1 MKLSRPRII
10 LLFLVFLFT
19 IGILWRENDAETVD
33 ATAHGTRLG
42 ETIQSASTHIA
53 QKAKRTSVQ
62 KIVEDSHVND
72 SVVYRIGVGAARESI
87 VLALDEAVLR
97 DQDGKESVAKL
108 QPPATR
114 DTLPQRLSA
123 LSAPRGVFP
132 VAYLL
137 DQPRTSATRRL
148 VTNEL
153 RLQADE
159 ENTSSLVK
167 RYKLMVKD
175 RPSYAPD
182 WVILTA
188 ADPFAALD
196 VMASLREK
204 QGIASADVLLASQ
217 RALRAMPNDPLI
229 ADQWHYKNNNAART
243 HMNIENAWN
252 YGGAGGVKGAG
263 VRIGIVDDGLQTAHP
278 DMVANVDTT
287 NDKDW
292 NGADADPNPSTGD
305 DHGTAC
311 AGNAAAKGN
320 NSLGVS
326 GAAPDATLVG
336 MRLIAASVTDAQ
348 EAEAMSYLPSLIPIL
363 SNSWGPNDTG
373 SIVEE
378 PGPLTKAALL
388 NATTSGRGGKGTIIL
403 WAAGNGGD
411 VGDNSNYDG
420 YANSIHTISIGATD
434 SLGDRAYYAE
444 PGSNVV
450 VCAPSSG
457 DLGITTVDRTGANGY
472 NTASSA
478 SGGDYT
484 NDFGGTSSATPS
496 AAGVVALMLEK
507 NPNLGWRD
515 VQEILIRSAYKFR
528 PTDTDWV
535 DNAAGFHFNH
545 DFGAGLID
553 AQAAVDL
560 AGTWSNLAA
569 QTTAV
574 VTATGLPLSIPDN
587 NATGI
592 TRTFT
597 MGGGNL
603 RVEHVTLR
611 LNVNHTSRGNLEIS
625 LTSPSGM
632 VSRLTEVHTDTND
645 NFANWTFSS
654 VRHWGETSAGTWTL
668 RVADRSTASNTA
680 GGSLTA
686 AELTVY
692 GTSAAPVNPPP
703 VVQITQPSQNQVFSP
718 GSAISVTVESSD
730 LTSDG
735 NPGVVSSVALL
746 VDGSIV
752 ETDVSA
758 PYSFSISPA
767 LGNHTLV
774 ARATDSEGASN
785 NSAAISISVVNQVP
799 IISAASLSASGN
811 LYADEAL
818 SVANVTANDPEGASL
833 TTSYQ
838 WQSSSNGTTFVDDA
852 TSQNATLSPSPSR
865 AGKLWRC
872 RVIVSDGTNNSEAF
886 FTNHVQILERPV
898 NSVMAGAAYSYQSGL
913 VLRGTESPLSRAAM
927 IQEFSQGTGS
937 AEWVE
942 ILTLQ
947 EGSFRNWSLSD
958 SSSTRLTFAASS
970 AWDNIPAGTVIVIY
984 NGAAKD
990 SLLPADDADPA
1001 DGKMI
1006 IASNNATFFSGATVW
1021 PALGN
1026 SGDAI
1031 ILRNAANTVI
1041 SRVGYGND
1049 TTSQPNVG
1057 TVNSGKSAYY
1067 MGGDDAGSW
1076 NASQWVVTTSTLAR
1090 RARALTPAISLAS
1103 GSYTQDFSTTPGSAG
1118 TAYPDG
1124 WSCFNG
1130 STEDPTMVVG
1140 SETSTSGANYN
1151 YGSRIGL
1158 LGSGGGF
1165 DIASLVMAVANTTS
1179 LSDLR
1184 ISYDVVKIREQARS
1198 HDFRLEYSTTS
1209 PTSGFVAVDGATYI
1223 SGTIAQ
1229 GTTTSFTNI
1238 ALPAALENLGAT
1250 LYLRWIYTPSAVP
1263 GSGSRD
1269 GIALDNVQITSS
1281 TNGTPTLQLS
1291 IAPSTFA
1298 ENAGLNA
1305 ATGTVTVATAPAA
1318 NLVVTLTSSSLSNVT
1333 VPTTVTIPAGQV
1345 SAIFSLAAID
1355 DSEVDGVANAS
1366 ISAEASGYITAT
1378 AGVTITDNEAPAEGV
1393 TPGAANSASNQQF
1406 VTALRSGALNT
1417 PALFRWSSGTTVP
1430 AGLTLNANTG
1440 LVSGAIALGVAAADY
1455 PLTIE
1460 RYNSLE
1466 EVVAQTFVLTVTAP
1480 PAGTYAAW
1488 IAPYVINAQ
1497 TGVNADMDG
1506 DGVPNGIENIFGTR
1520 PDLSS
1525 SGLVQ
1530 VSATTGQI
1538 IFEHSLSNAPAAD
1551 LSLVYEWSVDLQI
1564 WHSAGATAQG
1574 SNVNFSNTLISDVNA
1589 PANDVVRVTAT
1600 ASGIVPEKL
1609 YVRAKVTQAP

>member
-1 MKLSRPRII
+1 MKRSLSLLTLLLLVGLSITVGLWFWGVGDFSAHSKKAISPSEPAVESLSEKLAESEQI
-10 LLFLVFLFT
+10 LAKPEAT
-19 IGILWRENDAETVD
+19 TV
-33 ATAHGTRLG
+33 
-42 ETIQSASTHIA
+42 E
-53 QKAKRTSVQ
+53 
-62 KIVEDSHVND
+62 VND
-72 SVVYRIGVGAARESI
+72 TVVYEIGSGSAQEAI

-97 DQDGKESVAKL
+97 NHEGKETVSKL

-114 DTLPQRLSA
+114 ETLPQRLRELTA
-123 LSAPRGVFP
+123 ARGVFP
-132 VAYLL
+132 VAYLR
-137 DQPRTSATRRL
+137 DQPRSIATRRL

-153 RLQADE
+153 RLQADDALVR
-159 ENTSSLVK
+159 SLED
-167 RYKLMVKD
+167 RYQVTLKD

-182 WVILTA
+182 WVILA
-188 ADPFAALD
+188 AVDPFSALD
-196 VMASLREK
+196 VMGRLRETL
-204 QGIASADVLLASQ
+204 GIASADVLLASQ
-217 RALRAMPNDPLI
+217 RALRAMPNDSLI
-229 ADQWHYKNNNAART
+229 GDQWHYKNSNSART

-252 YGGAGGVKGAG
+252 FGGAGGVKGAG
-263 VRIGIVDDGLQTAHP
+263 IRIGIVDDGLQTAHP
-278 DMVANVDTT
+278 DMSANVDTT

-292 NGADADPNPSTGD
+292 NDNDADPNPSVGD

-320 NSLGVS
+320 NALGVS

-336 MRLIAASVTDAQ
+336 MRLIAASTTDAQ
-348 EAEAMSYLPSLIPIL
+348 EAEAMSYLPNLISIL

-373 SIVEE
+373 RIVEA
-378 PGPLTKAALL
+378 PGPLTKAALQ
-388 NATTSGRGGKGTIIL
+388 NATSTGRGGKGTIIM

-434 SLGDRAYYAE
+434 SLGARAYYSE

-457 DLGITTVDRTGANGY
+457 ELGITTVDRTGSNGY
-472 NTASSA
+472 NTATSA
-478 SGGDYT
+478 NGGDYT

-528 PTDTDWV
+528 PTDADWV
-535 DNAAGFHFNH
+535 DNSAGFHFNH
-545 DFGAGLID
+545 NFGAGLID

-560 AGTWSNLAA
+560 AGTWTNLTT
-569 QTTAV
+569 QTTSV

-603 RVEHVTLR
+603 RAEHVTLR
-611 LNVNHTSRGNLEIS
+611 LNINHTSRGNLEIS

-632 VSRLTEVHTDTND
+632 VSRLSEVHTDSND
-645 NFANWTFSS
+645 HFANWTFAS

-668 RVADRSTASNTA
+668 RVADRSTASNTT

-718 GSAISVTVESSD
+718 GSAISVSVESSD

-735 NPGVVSSVALL
+735 NAGVVSSVALL
-746 VDGSIV
+746 LDGSIV
-752 ETDVSA
+752 ETDTSA
-758 PYSFSISPA
+758 PYTFSISPA
-767 LGNHTLV
+767 LGSHTLV

-785 NSAAISISVVNQVP
+785 DSAAVNISLVNQVP
-799 IISAASLSASGN
+799 TISAVSLSSTGN
-811 LYADEAL
+811 RYADETL
-818 SVANVTANDPEGASL
+818 SITNVTAVDPEGASL
-833 TTSYQ
+833 TTAYQ

-852 TSQNATLSPSPSR
+852 PSQNATLSPSPLR
-865 AGKLWRC
+865 VGKLWRC
-872 RVIVSDGTNNSEAF
+872 RVIVSDGTNTSDAF
-886 FTNHVQILERPV
+886 FSNHVQILERPMT
-898 NSVMAGAAYSYQSGL
+898 SVMAGAAYSYQSGL

-947 EGSFRNWSLSD
+947 EGSFRNWALSD
-958 SSSTRLTFAASS
+958 NSATRLTFAAS
-970 AWDNIPAGTVIVIY
+970 AVWDNIPAGTLIVIY

-990 SLLPADDADPA
+990 SLLPVDDADPA

-1006 IASNNATFFSGATVW
+1006 IASNNATFFSGAAVW

-1031 ILRNAANTVI
+1031 VLRNAANAVV

-1057 TVNSGKSAYY
+1057 AVNSGKSAYY
-1067 MGGDDAGSW
+1067 MGGDDAGASV
-1076 NASQWVVTTSTLAR
+1076 ASQWVVTTSTSAR
-1090 RARALTPAISLAS
+1090 RARALNPAISLAS
-1103 GSYTQDFSTTPGSAG
+1103 GSYSQDFSTTPGTSG
-1118 TAYPDG
+1118 TAYPNG

-1130 STEDPTMVVG
+1130 STEDQTMTVG
-1140 SETSTSGANYN
+1140 NETSTSGANYN
-1151 YGSRIGL
+1151 YDSRIGL

-1165 DIASLVMAVANTTS
+1165 DNASLVMAVANTTS

-1184 ISYDVVKIREQARS
+1184 ISYDVIKIREQGRS

-1209 PTSGFVAVDGATYI
+1209 PTSGFVAVDGANYT
-1223 SGTIAQ
+1223 SGTIAA
-1229 GTTTSFTNI
+1229 GTTTAFTNI
-1238 ALPAALENLGAT
+1238 ALPAALENLGT
-1250 LYLRWIYTPSAVP
+1250 TIYLRWLYTPSAVP

-1269 GIALDNVQITSS
+1269 GIALDNVQITSTS
-1281 TNGTPTLQLS
+1281 SGTPTLQLS
-1291 IAPSTFA
+1291 ISPSTFA

-1305 ATGTVTVATAPAA
+1305 ATGTVTVVTAPSA
-1318 NLVVTLTSSSLSNVT
+1318 NLVVTLTSSSPSNVT
-1333 VPTTVTIPAGQV
+1333 VPATVTIPAGQV
-1345 SAIFSLAAID
+1345 SATFSLAAID

-1366 ISAEASGYITAT
+1366 ISAEASGYIAAT

-1393 TPGAANSASNQQF
+1393 TPGAPNSASNQQF
-1406 VTALRSGALNT
+1406 VTALRTGALNI
-1417 PALFRWSSGTTVP
+1417 PALFRWSSSTVVP
-1430 AGLTLNANTG
+1430 AGLNLDANTG
-1440 LVSGAIALGVAAADY
+1440 LVSGPLALSVAVGDY

-1460 RYNSLE
+1460 RYNSLQ
-1466 EVVAQTFVLTVTAP
+1466 EVVSQAFVLTVSAP
-1480 PAGTYAAW
+1480 PSGTYAAW

-1506 DGVPNGIENIFGTR
+1506 DGVPNGIENLFGTR
-1520 PDLSS
+1520 PDQSS
-1525 SGLVQ
+1525 AGLVQ
-1530 VSATTGQI
+1530 VSATSGQI
-1538 IFEHSLSNAPAAD
+1538 IFEHNLSNTPATD
-1551 LSLVYEWSVDLQI
+1551 LSLAYEWSVDLQQ

-1574 SNVNFSNTLISDVNA
+1574 TTVNFNNNLITDVNA

-1600 ASGIVPEKL
+1600 ASGNVPMKM
-1609 YVRAKVTQAP
+1609 YVRAKVTQSQ